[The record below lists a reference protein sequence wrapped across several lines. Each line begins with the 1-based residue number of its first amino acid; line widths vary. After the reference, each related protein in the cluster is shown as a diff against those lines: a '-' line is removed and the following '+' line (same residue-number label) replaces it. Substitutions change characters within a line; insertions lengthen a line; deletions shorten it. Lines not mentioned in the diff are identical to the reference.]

1 MMNQGFQV
9 TVPTTSNKPV
19 LIKNGVLYGVDSLI
33 AAWVSDRL
41 KAEMP
46 NVPFNAFGIIGSGP
60 NGEPIHP
67 DGLNPDLEKV
77 FLIAGVYWY
86 NHYNGPD
93 QYDITCAVASDT
105 ELAGRPDVIR
115 KILEYPFGQ
124 LKVPRITG
132 EVVAS
137 NERAIRT
144 AEKLGFKIEGM
155 KRKAAKNGEDMV
167 VLGLLPEE
175 CPLWRSN

>member
-1 MMNQGFQV
+1 MMNNNGFQV
-9 TVPTTSNKPV
+9 QVPSVSNKPILV
-19 LIKNGVLYGVDSLI
+19 KNGVLYGADALI
-33 AAWVSDRL
+33 AAWVSERL
-41 KAEMP
+41 GAQMP
-46 NVPFNAFGIIGSGP
+46 NVLYQAFGICTEGT
-60 NGEPIHP
+60 P
-67 DGLNPDLEKV
+67 DGPVTDLSKIY
-77 FLIAGVYWY
+77 LIAGVYWF

-93 QYDITCAVASDT
+93 QHDITCAVASET

-144 AEKLGFKIEGM
+144 AEKLGFKREGI
-155 KRKAAKNGEDMV
+155 KRKAARGGEDMV